1 MTDEQQ
7 KSKSASF
14 YEDRGLIRHMV
25 IISPEHREKLKAE
38 AKKVGL
44 IQGEV
49 IEVLLDCVDFDSLA
63 DKFKAKKVGKT
74 EGKLTKADLL
84 KKMKDLT
91 PEQLAAIN
99 EIVEKK

>member
-1 MTDEQQ
+1 MSDEQQ

-14 YEDRGLIRHMV
+14 YEERGLIRHMV
-25 IISPEHREKLKAE
+25 IITPEHREKLKAE
-38 AKKVGL
+38 AKMVSF
-44 IQGEV
+44 IQGEF
-49 IEVLLDCVDFDSLA
+49 IEVLLDNVDFYSLA
-63 DKFKAKKVGKT
+63 EKFKAKKAGKV
-74 EGKLTKADLL
+74 ESKLTKADLL